1 MSKFITFAGTI
12 AALSSLS
19 FAWSIT
25 GGVFTNMGQPIPGVQ
40 ITSSNYP
47 DVNATT
53 TDGGS
58 FSITGGTTDALRQTY
73 IAKEAIHFDNNVISI
88 TNVKANTITVS
99 VMDALGKVAFSQ
111 TQHNVNGTLNFD
123 LNRTSAKG
131 AKYIRINA
139 DGHRNTYQLG
149 KTVSLLKEGDPL
161 PILIF
166 VKDGYENLTYT
177 MKAETETDVF
187 IQMQPGTSQPLSSA
201 AVEPKSSADATSSAT
216 TPASS
221 ATEPASSSATV
232 PASSETVVS
241 SSSKADVVDCSAK
254 TLKSD
259 TEIMVDG
266 RKVIVKFPPNFAN
279 DKPVPMLI
287 NYHQIMGSAS
297 DWVNDAKIGKVALAD
312 GAISIYPDGAESP
325 GMGQAWNVGPCCT
338 TADDVTFTRNFI
350 KALTEQ
356 ACVDPK
362 RIYAAGWSMGGGMSN
377 YAGCVLSDVIAAA
390 APSAFDLTQEV
401 VDAGKC
407 NPVRPFPILNFRST
421 NDGVVSYGGGLSQII
436 SSMPITFMGA
446 KGTLAKWV
454 ELDGCT
460 GEPKKTNKT
469 INGGNY
475 DCEIYETCQGG
486 AQVGLCSLN
495 IDHNEG
501 DANMAWEFLKQF
513 SLP

>member
-1 MSKFITFAGTI
+1 MSKFMAFAGTI

-25 GGVFTNMGQPIPGVQ
+25 GGVFSNMGQPLPGVK

-47 DVNATT
+47 EVNATT

-58 FSITGGTTDALRQTY
+58 FSISSETDALRKTF
-73 IAKEAIHFDNNVISI
+73 IPKESIQFSHNVISI
-88 TNVKANTITVS
+88 QNVKANTITVS

-131 AKYIRINA
+131 AKFIRINA

-149 KTVSLLKEGDPL
+149 KTVTLLKEGDPL
-161 PILIF
+161 PIF
-166 VKDGYENLTYT
+166 KFAKEGYQDVTYT
-177 MKAETETDVF
+177 MKAETETDVA
-187 IQMQPGTSQPLSSA
+187 IQMEPGASTPTSSAGVTDSTSSA
-201 AVEPKSSADATSSAT
+201 APTSSA
-216 TPASS
+216 A
-221 ATEPASSSATV
+221 A
-232 PASSETVVS
+232 PASSETVS
-241 SSSKADVVDCSAK
+241 SSSAAPAIDCSAK

-287 NYHQIMGSAS
+287 NYHQIFGSAA
-297 DWVNDAKIGKVALAD
+297 DWVNDSKIGKVALAD
-312 GAISIYPDGAESP
+312 GAISIYPDGRETP
-325 GMGQAWNVGPCCT
+325 GGQLGQAWNVGPCCT

-377 YAGCVLSDVIAAA
+377 YAGCFLADVIAAA
-390 APSAFDLTQEV
+390 APSAFDLAEEV
-401 VDAGKC
+401 VAAGKC
-407 NPVRPFPILNFRST
+407 KPARPFPVLNFRST
-421 NDGVVSYGGGLSQII
+421 NDGVVNYNRTTSQII
-436 SSMPITFMGA
+436 QSMPITFMGA
-446 KGTLAKWV
+446 KETFAEWAKM
-454 ELDGCT
+454 DGCT
-460 GEPKKTNKT
+460 GSPKKMDNSA
-469 INGGNY
+469 GY

-486 AQVGLCSLN
+486 AKVGLCSMN

-501 DANMAWEFLKQF
+501 NANMAWDFLKQF

>member
-1 MSKFITFAGTI
+1 MSKFTTFAGTI
-12 AALSSLS
+12 AVLSSLS
-19 FAWSIT
+19 FAWSIS
-25 GGVFTNMGQPIPGVQ
+25 GGVFSNMGQPLPGVK

-47 DVNATT
+47 EVNATT

-58 FSITGGTTDALRQTY
+58 FSISSETDAVRKTF
-73 IAKEAIHFDNNVISI
+73 IPKESIHFSNNIISI
-88 TNVKANTITVS
+88 ANVKANTITVS

-131 AKYIRINA
+131 AKFIRINA

-149 KTVSLLKEGDPL
+149 KTVTLLKEGDPL
-161 PILIF
+161 PIF
-166 VKDGYENLTYT
+166 KFAKEGYQDVTYT
-177 MKAETETDVF
+177 MKAETEVDVA
-187 IQMQPGTSQPLSSA
+187 IQMEPGASTPTSSAGVTDSTSSA
-201 AVEPKSSADATSSAT
+201 APT
-216 TPASS
+216 SS

-232 PASSETVVS
+232 PASSETVS
-241 SSSKADVVDCSAK
+241 SSSAAPAIDCSAK

-266 RKVIVKFPPNFAN
+266 RKVIVKFPNGNFTG

-287 NYHQIMGSAS
+287 NYHQIMGSAA
-297 DWVNDAKIGKVALAD
+297 DWVNDSKIGKVALAD

-338 TADDVTFTRNFI
+338 TADDTTFTRHFV
-350 KALTEQ
+350 KELTEK

-362 RIYAAGWSMGGGMSN
+362 RIYVAGWSMGGGMSN
-377 YAGCVLSDVIAAA
+377 YAGCFLADIIAAG
-390 APSAFDLTQEV
+390 APSAFDLAQEAI
-401 VDAGKC
+401 DKGCKPA
-407 NPVRPFPILNFRST
+407 RPFPVLNFRST
-421 NDGVVSYGGGLSQII
+421 NDGVVNYNGGLSQII

-486 AQVGLCSLN
+486 AQVGLCSMN

-501 DANMAWEFLKQF
+501 DPDMAWDFLKQF

>member
-1 MSKFITFAGTI
+1 MTVSKFIAFAGTI
-12 AALSSLS
+12 AAFSTMS
-19 FAWSIT
+19 FAWSIS
-25 GGVFTNMGQPIPGVQ
+25 GGVFSNMGQPLPGVK

-47 DVNATT
+47 EVNATT

-58 FSITGGTTDALRQTY
+58 FSISSETDALRKVFVP
-73 IAKEAIHFDNNVISI
+73 KESIQFNHNVISI
-88 TNVKANTITVS
+88 ANVKANTITVS

-149 KTVSLLKEGDPL
+149 KTITLLKEGDPL
-161 PILIF
+161 PVF
-166 VKDGYENLTYT
+166 KFAKEGYQDVTYT
-177 MKAETETDVF
+177 MKAETEVDVA
-187 IQMQPGTSQPLSSA
+187 IQMQPGTGEQPTSSA
-201 AVEPKSSADATSSAT
+201 AVTDSTSSAAPTSSAT
-216 TPASS
+216 A
-221 ATEPASSSATV
+221 PASSSAAN
-232 PASSETVVS
+232 PASSETVS

-259 TEIMVDG
+259 TQLTIDG
-266 RKVIVKFPPNFAN
+266 RKVIVKFPSGYTGN
-279 DKPVPMLI
+279 KPVPMLI
-287 NYHQIMGSAS
+287 NYHQIYGSADS
-297 DWVNDAKIGKVALAD
+297 WVNESKIGKTALAD

-350 KALTEQ
+350 KELTEK

-377 YAGCVLSDVIAAA
+377 YAGCFLADVIAAA
-390 APSAFDLTQEV
+390 APSAFDLAQEAI
-401 VDAGKC
+401 DKEGCKPA
-407 NPVRPFPILNFRST
+407 RPFPVLNFRST
-421 NDGVVSYGGGLSQII
+421 NDGVVNYNGGLSQII

-475 DCEIYETCQGG
+475 DCEIYETCKGG

-501 DANMAWEFLKQF
+501 DPDMAWDFLKQF

>member
-1 MSKFITFAGTI
+1 MTMSKFITFAGTI

-25 GGVFTNMGQPIPGVQ
+25 GGVFTNMGQPIPGVK

-73 IAKEAIHFDNNVISI
+73 IAKETIHFDNNVISI

-166 VKDGYENLTYT
+166 VKDGYENHTYT

-201 AVEPKSSADATSSAT
+201 TVEPPKSSADATSST
-216 TPASS
+216 
-221 ATEPASSSATV
+221 TEPTSSSATV
-232 PASSETVVS
+232 PASSETVS
-241 SSSKADVVDCSAK
+241 SSSAAPAIDCSAK

-259 TEIMVDG
+259 TEITVDG

-287 NYHQIMGSAS
+287 NYHQIFGSAA
-297 DWVNDAKIGKVALAD
+297 DWVNDSKIGKVALAD
-312 GAISIYPDGAESP
+312 GAISIYPDGRETP
-325 GMGQAWNVGPCCT
+325 GGQLGQAWNVGPCCT

-377 YAGCVLSDVIAAA
+377 YAGCFLADVIAAA
-390 APSAFDLTQEV
+390 APSAFDLAQEV
-401 VDAGKC
+401 VDAGC
-407 NPVRPFPILNFRST
+407 HPARPFPILNFRST
-421 NDGVVSYGGGLSQII
+421 NDGVVSYNHTTSQII
-436 SSMPITFMGA
+436 QSMPITFMGA
-446 KGTLAKWV
+446 KENLAEWV
-454 ELDGCT
+454 KMDGCT
-460 GEPKKTNKT
+460 GEPKKTSQK
-469 INGGNY
+469 INNGQY

-486 AQVGLCSLN
+486 AKVGLCTMN

-501 DANMAWEFLKQF
+501 DANMAWDFLKQF